1 MKNNDTVDTAQKG
14 QTANKIQPEKVQNS
28 LKKIQEIK
36 AAKKDKTPT
45 GKVITISEKESK
57 RKARE
62 EQYRNFRINAL
73 KRRAERMRLSKE
85 EIEEA
90 VKKLKE
96 QMDAPKEYN
105 ILIMVAK
112 PDAAML
118 KEALAKEGIKY
129 AFCGDDFVSVNG
141 NQDVLTKIREIAP
154 PSAKI
159 YPHAKK
165 MESILPKKKEYSGYV
180 AKNTDKSSTAK
191 GRRLARKA
199 EKLAKKLSNT
209 RAHGDHKLHAE
220 LQKQR
225 RMNNKRK
232 VKKALKKLHIKLSGV
247 KEKRS
252 SIVVQMPA
260 KKASKGSKTLK
271 KAA

>member
-1 MKNNDTVDTAQKG
+1 MKNNKTVDTAQKG

-28 LKKIQEIK
+28 LKKIQEIRD
-36 AAKKDKTPT
+36 AKKDKTPT

-73 KRRAERMRLSKE
+73 KRRAERMHLSKQ

-112 PDAAML
+112 PDVAMF

-141 NQDVLTKIREIAP
+141 NQDILAKIREIVPA
-154 PSAKI
+154 SAKV

-165 MESILPKKKEYSGYV
+165 MESVLHKKEYTKTKKPSNNSKEKALA
-180 AKNTDKSSTAK
+180 AKIV
-191 GRRLARKA
+191 RK
-199 EKLAKKLSNT
+199 EKNIRIHFNKKTGKVTKKIVLKTLAKAK
-209 RAHGDHKLHAE
+209 
-220 LQKQR
+220 
-225 RMNNKRK
+225 KRK
-232 VKKALKKLHIKLSGV
+232 P
-247 KEKRS
+247 
-252 SIVVQMPA
+252 SIVVHMNA

>member
-1 MKNNDTVDTAQKG
+1 MKNNNTVDTAQKG
-14 QTANKIQPEKVQNS
+14 QTANKIQLEKVQNT
-28 LKKIQEIK
+28 
-36 AAKKDKTPT
+36 KKDKTPT
-45 GKVITISEKESK
+45 GKVILISEKEST

-73 KRRAERMRLSKE
+73 KRRADRMGLSKE
-85 EIEEA
+85 EVEEA
-90 VKKLKE
+90 VKKLIE

-112 PDAAML
+112 PDITML

-141 NQDVLTKIREIAP
+141 NQNVLAKIREMAP
-154 PSAKI
+154 ASAKI

-165 MESILPKKKEYSGYV
+165 MESVLPKKKEYSGYV

-199 EKLAKKLSNT
+199 AKLTAKLNNT
-209 RAHGDHKLHAE
+209 RAHGDNKLHAE

-247 KEKRS
+247 KMKRS
-252 SIVVQMPA
+252 SIVVQMPT